1 MTRRR
6 FLLLLSALTG
16 LTFTTQAMPAQQTP
30 FFDDG
35 SAFAD

>member
-6 FLLLLSALTG
+6 FLLLLSALAG
-16 LTFTTQAMPAQQTP
+16 LTFTARAMPGRRTP